1 MLQGLETGHATLGVV
16 GTVSRS
22 LVPALVVEMR
32 RVAPALS
39 LRLTEGA
46 SERLAVE
53 VAERELASA
62 VVTEPVTDPRLV
74 VEHLRDED
82 LVGLVPAGARCS
94 ARRSRCRSRALAEH
108 PVILPPKGNPL
119 RDEVDDAAR
128 AEHVEL
134 RVPIEVE
141 GIRLIADLVASG
153 AGVSILPETA
163 VPDDH
168 PQVRTMR
175 IARHAAPPA
184 RARSPRAA
192 CSSRWPIRPC
202 TTSCGGSCAARTDR
216 GARYGS
222 AVVTAASAAAGARE
236 PVGEDPADGED
247 HEPADRVD
255 HVVVRGDDDH
265 DEREHRV
272 RRREDLAGAASSG
285 AARARARTTSPTRC
299 ARSAWPRTGSRPVPR
314 AGVER
319 PERRVLVE
327 RVDEAA

>member
-1 MLQGLETGHATLGVV
+1 VDLRQLEALLAVAEEGSFTAAADRLHTVQSNVSGHVHQLESELGVQLLVRNRRGTVPTEFGIRVLDRARAIRSEIEALRKDLSMLQGLETGHATLGVV

-82 LVGLVPAGARCS
+82 LVGLVPVSLMRDAKEPVQLA
-94 ARRSRCRSRALAEH
+94 ALAQH
-108 PVILPPKGNPL
+108 PVILPPQGNPL
-119 RDEVDDAAR
+119 RDEVDDAALV
-128 AEHVEL
+128 EHVTL

-168 PQVRTMR
+168 PQVRTVR
-175 IARHAAPPA
+175 IARMPPRRLALITA
-184 RARSPRAA
+184 RGVQLSLA
-192 CSSRWPIRPC
+192 
-202 TTSCGGSCAARTDR
+202 DQ
-216 GARYGS
+216 
-222 AVVTAASAAAGARE
+222 AVH
-236 PVGEDPADGED
+236 D
-247 HEPADRVD
+247 
-255 HVVVRGDDDH
+255 VVRML
-265 DEREHRV
+265 V
-272 RRREDLAGAASSG
+272 R
-285 AARARARTTSPTRC
+285 
-299 ARSAWPRTGSRPVPR
+299 GS
-314 AGVER
+314 
-319 PERRVLVE
+319 
-327 RVDEAA
+327 

>member
-1 MLQGLETGHATLGVV
+1 LDLRQLEALLAVAEEGSFTSAADRLHTVQSNVSGHVHQLETELGVQLLVRSRRGTVPTEFGVRVIDRARAIRSEIEALHKDLSMLQGLETGHATLGVV

-62 VVTEPVTDPRLV
+62 VVTEPVSDPRLV

-82 LVGLVPAGARCS
+82 LVGLVPVGVMADAKEPV
-94 ARRSRCRSRALAEH
+94 ALAKLAEH
-108 PVILPPKGNPL
+108 PVILPPEGNPL

-128 AEHVEL
+128 AEHVTL

-168 PQVRTMR
+168 PQVRTMH
-175 IARHAAPPA
+175 IARMPPRRLALITA
-184 RARSPRAA
+184 RGVQLSLA
-192 CSSRWPIRPC
+192 
-202 TTSCGGSCAARTDR
+202 DQ
-216 GARYGS
+216 
-222 AVVTAASAAAGARE
+222 AVH
-236 PVGEDPADGED
+236 D
-247 HEPADRVD
+247 
-255 HVVVRGDDDH
+255 VVR
-265 DEREHRV
+265 RLV
-272 RRREDLAGAASSG
+272 RSE
-285 AARARARTTSPTRC
+285 T
-299 ARSAWPRTGSRPVPR
+299 
-314 AGVER
+314 
-319 PERRVLVE
+319 
-327 RVDEAA
+327 